1 MNCDYRE
8 TSIFKE
14 RMERSMYETLKYEIK
29 DNIGYITISRP
40 EALNAI
46 STTVLTELKAVLQ
59 QVEND
64 PEVKVVILTG
74 EGKAFVA
81 GADIAQMS
89 ALSGVEDVYKRQVL
103 VPTFESGGFF
113 RKTLGD
119 MCELPWSSIVIIGD
133 DSCMHPRS
141 PSWIC

>member
-1 MNCDYRE
+1 
-8 TSIFKE
+8 
-14 RMERSMYETLKYEIK
+14 MYETLKYEIK

-89 ALSGVEDVYKRQVL
+89 ALSGVEGHDRINFGADVMNYMVAIDI
-103 VPTFESGGFF
+103 FF
-113 RKTLGD
+113 GRLYTVIS
-119 MCELPWSSIVIIGD
+119 LPYLN
-133 DSCMHPRS
+133 
-141 PSWIC
+141 